1 MKLIAKAQSKPFC
14 CKYLFLGLYHYD
26 ITRGDQERKRD
37 INERINKYFSQ
48 SLENPIE
55 DVATYAADLS
65 TFLDMIS
72 SDKFNENDQLVAN
85 QLLLSSDNNQV
96 NKEISDLLQPLN
108 DLKMKKSD
116 RSFVTKSEISS
127 LLNQGSKKAL
137 ISDYLDY
144 SCDVESLSILKQQI
158 KNKQNTKDLK
168 KIVNYISTNLEY
180 TPNKRRQNIKI
191 KDFLDN
197 DSKLNLKLVHGIADD
212 ILSQKSKN
220 VADKL
225 YSHKEA
231 GVDIQA
237 SDLLSNDVKKS
248 ILRHVENKQNKIVD
262 KQSLNSYLVQESKN
276 DVFNQNIV
284 KGKIL

>member
-1 MKLIAKAQSKPFC
+1 MKLIAKAQSKSFC

>member
-1 MKLIAKAQSKPFC
+1 MLQI
-14 CKYLFLGLYHYD
+14 YILGLYHYD

-37 INERINKYFSQ
+37 INERINKYFSK

-144 SCDVESLSILKQQI
+144 FCDVESLSILKQQI
-158 KNKQNTKDLK
+158 TNKQNTKDLK

-262 KQSLNSYLVQESKN
+262 KQSLNSYVVQESKN
-276 DVFNQNIV
+276 DVFNENIV

>member
-1 MKLIAKAQSKPFC
+1 MKLIAKAQSKSFC

-158 KNKQNTKDLK
+158 TNKQNTKDLK

>member
-1 MKLIAKAQSKPFC
+1 
-14 CKYLFLGLYHYD
+14 
-26 ITRGDQERKRD
+26 
-37 INERINKYFSQ
+37 
-48 SLENPIE
+48 
-55 DVATYAADLS
+55 
-65 TFLDMIS
+65 MIS

-262 KQSLNSYLVQESKN
+262 KQSLNSYVVQESKN
-276 DVFNQNIV
+276 DVFNENIV

>member
-1 MKLIAKAQSKPFC
+1 MLQI
-14 CKYLFLGLYHYD
+14 YILGLYHYD

-37 INERINKYFSQ
+37 INERINKYFSK

-144 SCDVESLSILKQQI
+144 FCDVESLSILKQQI
-158 KNKQNTKDLK
+158 TNKQNTKDLK

-197 DSKLNLKLVHGIADD
+197 DSKLNLKFVHGIADD

-276 DVFNQNIV
+276 DVFNENIV